1 MTSCERSLSC
11 YLYMEDETVANDALG
26 RIIYCYLCFGRFWW
40 MSTYVCLITISYCL
54 TPSSLHGFCIHWH
67 TQFDFIIWTLR
78 WDILPLNNWVFY
90 RWYDSD
96 ESDHT
101 SLSEYFPL
109 HLTWCTHS
117 SKCFNTT
124 WKCCVGWYDHLT
136 PYWCNSSR
144 EC

>member
-11 YLYMEDETVANDALG
+11 YLCMEDETVANDALD

-40 MSTYVCLITISYCL
+40 MSTYICAITISYCF
-54 TPSSLHGFCIHWH
+54 TPPSLHGFCVHWH
-67 TQFDFIIWTLR
+67 TQFDLIIWTFR

-109 HLTWCTHS
+109 YLTWCTHS
-117 SKCFNTT
+117 SECFDTA
-124 WKCCVGWYDHLT
+124 WKRCIGWYDRLT
-136 PYWCNSSR
+136 PYWCNSS
-144 EC
+144 